1 MKGFTLVE
9 LVITIALFAIL
20 AAVAVPNY
28 KSFIASQRVKAA
40 AHELLV
46 AAQYAR
52 SEAVKRNRPT
62 ILRALGDDW
71 NNGWE
76 VVDSVAL
83 LQPLQQWGAP
93 AGVEIDA
100 EVNDIRLLN
109 NGRADLASAEIIS
122 VCDVGRVVGVSRR
135 EFRIDMSGLS
145 NVTRPGDMCSDD
157 ADE

>member
-9 LVITIALFAIL
+9 LMLTIALFAIL

-28 KSFIASQRVKAA
+28 NSFIASQRVKTA
-40 AHELLV
+40 AHDLLV

-62 ILRALGDDW
+62 ILRSLSDDW

-76 VVDSVAL
+76 VVDSSDL
-83 LQPLQQWGAP
+83 SQPLQQWGSP
-93 AGVEIDA
+93 AGVEIEAD
-100 EVNDIRLLN
+100 VTNIQLLS
-109 NGRADLASAEIIS
+109 NGRADLISAEVIEI
-122 VCDVGRVVGVSRR
+122 CDLGKRVGVSRR

-145 NVTRPGDMCSDD
+145 NVKRTSNICSGDG
-157 ADE
+157 DE